1 MLLKKRLWLIITSVL
16 SLLVIYFIPYMID
29 IKSESASNHI
39 DIIFFNG
46 RYYHNIWSGI
56 YSSIFNYD
64 ASFWSTLGINFDK
77 ALVTVPLVGIFCVFI
92 AGLIYL
98 LKRTLSDLISYI
110 VAFTGGLTGFVG
122 TIIFVPFGL
131 SVRRNS
137 WFSSNYNWFFGGA
150 FVVGGIFLAYFIW
163 GLARF
168 IKPPKTLSVEDESL
182 KRLMD
187 LAEARR
193 SLALIHES
201 YDTIPVHMLQR
212 LLKLNSE
219 EDLETLRKLLPAELQ
234 FTVVGSDI
242 LFLKET
248 ISRMVDPATLVKA
261 TRKFPCFHCEFPILL
276 DEKTCPSCKKSVP
289 HCSICKLPIKNKED
303 MGQCPKCETHCHLEH
318 LKTWIEIRMKC
329 PTCLRK
335 LLPTEIQRI
344 DLAATY

>member
-1 MLLKKRLWLIITSVL
+1 MKKRLWLIITSVL
-16 SLLVIYFIPYMID
+16 SLLVVCFIPYMID
-29 IKSESASNHI
+29 IKSETTSNHI

-46 RYYHNIWSGI
+46 RYYHNVWGGTDSFVQNYGAYYWS
-56 YSSIFNYD
+56 Y
-64 ASFWSTLGINFDK
+64 LGINFDES
-77 ALVTVPLVGIFCVFI
+77 LVIVPLVGISCVII

-98 LKRTLSDLISYI
+98 LKRNLSDVIAYI

-122 TIIFVPFGL
+122 TLIFIPFGL
-131 SVRRNS
+131 SVRNHTS
-137 WFSSNYNWFFGGA
+137 YSTNYNWFFGGV
-150 FVVGGIFLAYFIW
+150 FVVGGIFLAYSIW

-168 IKPPKTLSVEDESL
+168 IKPPKKLSTTDESR
-182 KRLMD
+182 KRLID

-201 YDTIPVHMLQR
+201 YDTIPIHMLQQ
-212 LLKLNSE
+212 LLKLNTE

-234 FTVVGSDI
+234 FTVVGSDV

-248 ISRMVDPATLVKA
+248 ISRMVDPVTLIKA
-261 TRKFPCFHCEFPILL
+261 TRKFPCFHCDFLISL
-276 DEKTCPSCKKSVP
+276 DEKICSSCKKAVP

-329 PTCLRK
+329 PTCLRQ

-344 DLAATY
+344 DSAVTD